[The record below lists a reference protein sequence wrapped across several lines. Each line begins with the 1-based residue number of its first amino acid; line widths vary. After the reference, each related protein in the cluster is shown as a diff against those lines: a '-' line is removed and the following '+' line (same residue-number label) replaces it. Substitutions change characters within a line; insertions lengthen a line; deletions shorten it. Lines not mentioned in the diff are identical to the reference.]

1 MVSSGDLSRMVRLG
15 REEVTVE
22 DRVDMRCVARGG
34 AVKTGAKADEDA
46 TEKARIRAA
55 VECFMVPL
63 IVVLLFDEGRNR
75 RCRGGN
81 LMVWLA
87 LSPC

>member
-22 DRVDMRCVARGG
+22 DRVDNICVARGG
-34 AVKTGAKADEDA
+34 ALTGAKADEDA

-63 IVVLLFDEGRNR
+63 IVVLLFDEGRNVAIGY
-75 RCRGGN
+75 RGGNNN
-81 LMVWLA
+81 LMVWL
-87 LSPC
+87 C